1 VIFRE
6 TRRDAGSRRVRD
18 DLPAINHWLS
28 LTRLRAVAAVAVFA
42 IVLHLFG
49 LGGVVLAPL
58 LVVLAALGLFS
69 LWSLRQRGAK
79 EWPWAFFYLQQFA
92 DLVGITVGIA
102 VGVSSQSALLF
113 HPIYLL
119 VVLPA
124 SLVSVPAGLAVAIGS
139 TLGHELLLVL
149 DRGFSIEMLFGL
161 DSLAP
166 TFLFFL
172 MAQQAFFYAEHL
184 EEKNRVLARLAG
196 RLDVSKR
203 QLEELADVAR
213 ALNSAIDAP
222 ELLALVSRLV
232 TARLEADWA
241 ATFLVDSAK
250 RSFRLAAGSGTIAE
264 DFRGVELPVAG
275 WEPVERLAR
284 EREIVVAG
292 PELAHMPEVLTESGR
307 LSRLLLAGLFQGE
320 QLLGFLAMGYASP
333 ATRDHAR
340 DLRRLRGIAEHATIA
355 LRNAQLLEEAREASS
370 LKSEFVSTMSHELRT
385 PLNVLI
391 GYAEVLRD
399 EAAGPLSSE
408 QRELIERMDLRSRE
422 LLELIEATLQVGRLE
437 AGAVH
442 VELGSI
448 EIHALITSLQA
459 TTAGL
464 PRRDEVRLEWRI
476 EATPGGVL
484 VTDPAKVA
492 LIVRNLVSNALKF
505 TESGSVVV
513 TVRPLRSQLEIA
525 VADTGVG
532 MAPEQVRLAF
542 EMFRQLEA
550 NRGTR
555 QGGVGLGLYI
565 VDQLV
570 KRLGGRI
577 EVDSIP
583 GHGSTFRVVLPGY
596 SGGTAGIAP
605 IRAA

>member
-1 VIFRE
+1 VILRL
-6 TRRDAGSRRVRD
+6 TRRDGESRRVRD

-28 LTRLRAVAAVAVFA
+28 LTRLRAVAAVAGFA
-42 IVLHLFG
+42 TVLRLLG
-49 LGGVVLAPL
+49 LGGVRLMPL
-58 LVVLAALGLFS
+58 LGVCAVLGLFS
-69 LWSLRQRGAK
+69 AWSLRQRGAK
-79 EWPWAFFYLQQFA
+79 DWPWRFFYLQQLV
-92 DLVGITVGIA
+92 DLTGITVGIA
-102 VGVSSQSALLF
+102 VGVAATTALLF
-113 HPIYLL
+113 HPVYIL
-119 VVLPA
+119 VIVPA
-124 SLVSVPAGLAVAIGS
+124 SLVSVPTGLAVAMGA

-149 DRGFSIEMLFGL
+149 DRGFSAETLLGL
-161 DSLAP
+161 ESLAP
-166 TFLFFL
+166 VFIFFL
-172 MAQQAFFYAEHL
+172 IAQQCFFYAEHL
-184 EEKNRVLARLAG
+184 EQKNRVLAGLAG

-241 ATFLVDSAK
+241 ATFLVDSEK
-250 RSFRLAAGSGTIAE
+250 RSFRLAAGSGTLAE

-275 WEPVERLAR
+275 WAPVARLAR
-284 EREIVVAG
+284 EREIVLAG
-292 PELAHMPEVLTESGR
+292 PELSQMPEVLTDRGK
-307 LSRLLLAGLFQGE
+307 LSRLLLAGLFQGD

-333 ATRDHAR
+333 AARDHAR

-370 LKSEFVSTMSHELRT
+370 LKSEFVSTISHELRT

-399 EAAGPLSSE
+399 EAAGPLSGE
-408 QRELIERMDLRSRE
+408 QRELIERMDRRSRE

-437 AGAVH
+437 AGCVH

-448 EIHALITSLQA
+448 EIESLMA
-459 TTAGL
+459 SLRACTAGL
-464 PRRDEVRLEWRI
+464 PCRDEVILEWQT
-476 EATPGGVL
+476 EMTPGGVI

-505 TESGSVVV
+505 TEAGRVLVAI
-513 TVRPLRSQLEIA
+513 RPLRSQLEIA
-525 VADTGVG
+525 VSDTGVG

-550 NRGTR
+550 NRAAH

-577 EVDSIP
+577 EVESTP
-583 GHGSTFRVVLPGY
+583 GRGSTFRVVLPGY
-596 SGGTAGIAP
+596 SCSAVELAP
-605 IRAA
+605 HRAA

>member
-1 VIFRE
+1 MILLQ
-6 TRRDAGSRRVRD
+6 TRRDAGTRRVRD

-42 IVLHLFG
+42 IALHALG
-49 LGGVVLAPL
+49 LGGVVLPPL
-58 LVVLAALGLFS
+58 LGVLAALGLFS

-79 EWPWAFFYLQQFA
+79 DWPWLFFYLQQVA

-124 SLVSVPAGLAVAIGS
+124 SLVSVSTGLAVVIGS
-139 TLGHELLLVL
+139 TLCHELLLVL
-149 DRGFSIEMLFGL
+149 DRGFSAETLLGL

-172 MAQQAFFYAEHL
+172 TAQQAFFYAEHL
-184 EEKNRVLARLAG
+184 KEKNRVLARLAG

-241 ATFLVDSAK
+241 ATFLVDSEK
-250 RSFRLAAGSGTIAE
+250 RSFRLAAGSGTLAE
-264 DFRGVELPVAG
+264 DLRGVELPVQG
-275 WEPVERLAR
+275 WEPVARLER
-284 EREIVVAG
+284 EREIVLAG
-292 PELAHMPEVLTESGR
+292 PELAQMPEVLTDRGK
-307 LSRLLLAGLFQGE
+307 LSRLLLAGLFRGE
-320 QLLGFLAMGYASP
+320 HLLGFLAMGYASP

-370 LKSEFVSTMSHELRT
+370 LKSEFVSTISHELRT

-399 EAAGPLSSE
+399 EAAGPLSGE
-408 QRELIERMDLRSRE
+408 QRELIERMDRRSRE

-437 AGAVH
+437 AGCVH

-448 EIHALITSLQA
+448 EVHALIAALQA

-464 PRRDEVRLEWRI
+464 PCRDEVHLEWRI

-505 TESGSVVV
+505 TEKGGVVV
-513 TVRPLRSQLEIA
+513 TIRPLRSQLEIA

-532 MAPEQVRLAF
+532 MEPEQVRLAF

-550 NRGTR
+550 NRASR

-577 EVDSIP
+577 DVESVP
-583 GHGSTFRVVLPGY
+583 GRGSTFRIALPGY
-596 SGGTAGIAP
+596 SSSAADVAP
-605 IRAA
+605 HRAA